1 MSKAFLFKTLHII
14 NSTTKVPPATV
25 RLYTVARLKLYNL

>member
-14 NSTTKVPPATV
+14 KSTTKVPPATV
-25 RLYTVARLKLYNL
+25 RLHPVARLKLYNL